1 MGELSKIATCYGIL
15 KDGRLVEQLTAEE
28 LQARCRDYLHL
39 RVADAKTAAVLLEQE
54 LGVHQYEV
62 RPEGEIRVYDAVDA
76 ARVTAVLSAHGVAVA
91 EIYLH
96 GQDLEGYFLEL
107 MGGADHV

>member
-1 MGELSKIATCYGIL
+1 MYK
-15 KDGRLVEQLTAEE
+15 RQ
-28 LQARCRDYLHL
+28 
-39 RVADAKTAAVLLEQE
+39 
-54 LGVHQYEV
+54 HQYEV

-96 GQDLEGYFLEL
+96 EMCIRDRYKGHAAEHVHGAEL
-107 MGGADHV
+107 VVYTAAILSGNPEIEEAQRCLLYTSRCV